1 VKLNLYRLPPKD
13 YSGREDVIVFTD
25 LQKVYGLE
33 GRDEKVVALRNV
45 SLSKGSEFYPIKR
58 GEFVMIRG
66 PSGGGKTT
74 LLNLIGTIDS
84 PSDGE
89 L

>member
-1 VKLNLYRLPPKD
+1 VEVKLNLYRLPPKD

-58 GEFVMIRG
+58 YHFFYIY
-66 PSGGGKTT
+66 
-74 LLNLIGTIDS
+74 LF
-84 PSDGE
+84 
-89 L
+89 

>member
-1 VKLNLYRLPPKD
+1 M
-13 YSGREDVIVFTD
+13 IVFTD

-89 L
+89 LQILN

>member
-1 VKLNLYRLPPKD
+1 MEVKLNLYRLPPKY

-58 GEFVMIRG
+58 
-66 PSGGGKTT
+66 
-74 LLNLIGTIDS
+74 
-84 PSDGE
+84 
-89 L
+89 

>member
-1 VKLNLYRLPPKD
+1 MRR
-13 YSGREDVIVFTD
+13 S
-25 LQKVYGLE
+25 
-33 GRDEKVVALRNV
+33 
-45 SLSKGSEFYPIKR
+45 SLSGTSASPKAPSFTLLRGNIKRAKAFR

>member
-1 VKLNLYRLPPKD
+1 MYQTNKN
-13 YSGREDVIVFTD
+13 F
-25 LQKVYGLE
+25 
-33 GRDEKVVALRNV
+33 
-45 SLSKGSEFYPIKR
+45 R

-89 L
+89 LSIMNQRIDGSSSDEFLS

>member
-1 VKLNLYRLPPKD
+1 MNNF
-13 YSGREDVIVFTD
+13 GC
-25 LQKVYGLE
+25 
-33 GRDEKVVALRNV
+33 
-45 SLSKGSEFYPIKR
+45 R

-74 LLNLIGTIDS
+74 LLNLVGTIDS

-89 L
+89 LFIMG